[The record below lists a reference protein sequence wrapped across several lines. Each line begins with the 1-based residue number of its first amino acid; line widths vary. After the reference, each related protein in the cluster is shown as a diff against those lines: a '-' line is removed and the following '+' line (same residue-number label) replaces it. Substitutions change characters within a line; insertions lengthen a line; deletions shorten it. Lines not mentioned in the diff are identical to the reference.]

1 MQRALKFVAKFLA
14 TVLILIVLAVLA
26 LRPSRPAPKLAVR
39 LARDAQALVALCP
52 KRQSIDSARWPPSFA
67 AAGVKS
73 VHIGHEGL
81 YIATDRFYVEEA
93 GVFIPCDAEHFNPAG
108 IGDPAY
114 VNVADGLF
122 TYYIAG

>member
-1 MQRALKFVAKFLA
+1 MQRVLTFVAKFLA
-14 TVLILIVLAVLA
+14 AVLLLIGLA
-26 LRPSRPAPKLAVR
+26 FLAFRTSRPAPELAVR

-52 KRQSIDSARWPPSFA
+52 KPQSIDSARWPPSFA

-81 YIATDRFYVEEA
+81 YIATDRVYVQEA
-93 GVFIPCDAEHFNPAG
+93 GVFIPCDAEHFKPAG
-108 IGDPAY
+108 IGDPVYA
-114 VNVADGLF
+114 NVADGVF